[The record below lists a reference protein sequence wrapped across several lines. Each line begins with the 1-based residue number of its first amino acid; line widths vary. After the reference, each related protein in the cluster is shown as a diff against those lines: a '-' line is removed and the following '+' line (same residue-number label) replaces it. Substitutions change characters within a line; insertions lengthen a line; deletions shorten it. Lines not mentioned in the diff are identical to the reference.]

1 MKELKSSKMVIDYI
15 ETAVRLSNKYAQDM
29 DNMKK
34 KLADDLLT
42 GKGFELKKA
51 NLENELLTTME
62 NKKKAI
68 VQQIESDRAGIKA
81 IVDKSKTSLTP
92 EDIEF
97 LNFLGSME
105 TVTAEDLTPYQLQYQ
120 DTPLALKRIGEIAK
134 QKDLFLPELTNK
146 YEEAEKLFSSLEKVT
161 KDFSTTYNVTTTTN
175 EVAISYKAMAGAFVD
190 NINDK
195 TKTVNELFGFQ
206 SMGNAVDS
214 AARFIEEFDKE
225 NEPSFQDQLREIVS
239 AYQQ

>member
-1 MKELKSSKMVIDYI
+1 MKELKSSKLVIDYI

-81 IVDKSKTSLTP
+81 IVDKSKQ
-92 EDIEF
+92 
-97 LNFLGSME
+97 
-105 TVTAEDLTPYQLQYQ
+105 V
-120 DTPLALKRIGEIAK
+120 
-134 QKDLFLPELTNK
+134 
-146 YEEAEKLFSSLEKVT
+146 
-161 KDFSTTYNVTTTTN
+161 
-175 EVAISYKAMAGAFVD
+175 
-190 NINDK
+190 
-195 TKTVNELFGFQ
+195 
-206 SMGNAVDS
+206 
-214 AARFIEEFDKE
+214 
-225 NEPSFQDQLREIVS
+225 
-239 AYQQ
+239 